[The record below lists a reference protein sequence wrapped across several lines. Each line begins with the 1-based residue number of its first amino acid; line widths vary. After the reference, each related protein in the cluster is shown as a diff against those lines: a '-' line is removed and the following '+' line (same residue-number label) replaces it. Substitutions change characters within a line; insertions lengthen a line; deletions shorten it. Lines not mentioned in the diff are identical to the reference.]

1 MLFSITGMISMPLH
15 FPLHCFKTNLSLIL
29 VAPLWPQ
36 KKQFA
41 DLPALLVAE
50 PLELSLLWNLLV
62 QPHQKVPQRS
72 GDAATLLMEVV
83 WRLFHKAGFSK
94 EAGESWL
101 WTSKDPR
108 NVSARESG
116 LDSIGIVKKIS
127 LWKATDLQKAALLLY
142 LQRELRVS
150 APAVEDYRT
159 AHNHVFSLT
168 GMDLAANEV
177 ISRMLSSFENTHLP
191 REAKPLKCNWSL
203 VLGSLTRL
211 PYKPIKLSSVK
222 HLTWK
227 TCFLLTLTSAKK
239 VTKLHGLSSRV
250 WHSQGWKSCTSPPG
264 SGFHD

>member
-1 MLFSITGMISMPLH
+1 MLKKVAVEIVQGRVPSLQQLSRPGLSHQVVSSSQGVRLFSWTCSLTQQMRSFLCMCPILGLMAWKHGSKMLFSITGMISMPLH

-94 EAGESWL
+94 LEAGESWL
-101 WTSKDPR
+101 WTSKTPR

-116 LDSIGIVKKIS
+116 LDSSIGIVKEIS
-127 LWKATDLQKAALLLY
+127 LWKATDLQKAA
-142 LQRELRVS
+142 E
-150 APAVEDYRT
+150 
-159 AHNHVFSLT
+159 
-168 GMDLAANEV
+168 G
-177 ISRMLSSFENTHLP
+177 I
-191 REAKPLKCNWSL
+191 
-203 VLGSLTRL
+203 GS
-211 PYKPIKLSSVK
+211 
-222 HLTWK
+222 
-227 TCFLLTLTSAKK
+227 C
-239 VTKLHGLSSRV
+239 
-250 WHSQGWKSCTSPPG
+250 C
-264 SGFHD
+264 